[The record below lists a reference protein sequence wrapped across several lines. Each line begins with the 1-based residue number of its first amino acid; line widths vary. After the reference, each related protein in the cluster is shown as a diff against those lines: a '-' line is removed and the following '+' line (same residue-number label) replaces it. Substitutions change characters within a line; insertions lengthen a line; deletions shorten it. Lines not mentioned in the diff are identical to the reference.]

1 MTRDLGPNGR
11 RGSKAMVKL
20 ADTVQGMM
28 ASWTE
33 DNFQQYEETMKLI
46 REGAPVQWVKLYLEA
61 VKLGIEKNT
70 NINININRQKDRE
83 DLQAL
88 VRSRIPMTDKAGLQY
103 FFTGAIVS
111 ANCSVPCRLYI
122 SAWAGIIT
130 TLQAVKAFT
139 VSIPRAGGV
148 SITI

>member
-1 MTRDLGPNGR
+1 MIRDLGPNGR

-88 VRSRIPMTDKAGLQY
+88 VRSRIPMTDK
-103 FFTGAIVS
+103 GAYT
-111 ANCSVPCRLYI
+111 PYEE
-122 SAWAGIIT
+122 
-130 TLQAVKAFT
+130 VKPEPLPLK
-139 VSIPRAGGV
+139 VKDEEE
-148 SITI
+148 